1 MDLRGVIAHAW
12 AVTVHIALLR
22 GVNVGGHG
30 KVAMVDLRA
39 MLGELGFAEARSILN
54 SGNLVFRGKG
64 RGGRVLEERLERAA
78 AERLDLH
85 TDFMVRT
92 AAEWAEIIAANP
104 YPDAAADD
112 PSHLLAMVMKEAP
125 SEGAL
130 DALRAAIRGNE
141 LVDLAGTTA
150 YIIFPDGIGR
160 SKLTTAR
167 IESKLG
173 ARGTAR
179 NWNTVLKLAE
189 LAAAPGQ

>member
-1 MDLRGVIAHAW
+1 M
-12 AVTVHIALLR
+12 TVHIALLR

-30 KVAMVDLRA
+30 KVAMADLRA
-39 MLGELGFAEARSILN
+39 MLGELGFPQARSILN
-54 SGNLVFRGKG
+54 SGNLVFRGAG
-64 RGGRVLEERLERAA
+64 RGGRALEERLERAA

-92 AAEWAEIIAANP
+92 VAEWAEIIASNP
-104 YPDAAADD
+104 YPDAAAEN
-112 PSHLLAMVMKEAP
+112 PSHFLAMVMKEAP
-125 SEGAL
+125 SKGAL

-141 LVDLAGTTA
+141 LVDLTGTTA
-150 YIIFPDGIGR
+150 YITFPDGIGR

-179 NWNTVLKLAE
+179 NWNTVLKLAK
-189 LAAAPGQ
+189 LAAAPGH